1 MYYISFRECKLW
13 YLYVRKT
20 HGWYQEQFI
29 TVKVTRK
36 VLGIF
41 ILMVVLPLL
50 KKFKIPDINL
60 LIAFNFLHG
69 IGFFL
74 GSLSMFSSGF
84 LISGLFF
91 IPFHYPKYP
100 LARSLLSQSVDS
112 SEVGRIF
119 SSLSFISCLVHFI
132 SHPLYALIYD
142 SSIEN
147 FPGAFMLFT
156 GLIIFVA
163 MFIMILIKFLF
174 KSDQN
179 EVQTPSKTEEQTDL
193 LTKSDQYDCKKT
205 FVHTTDEKTIG
216 VTCKC
221 P

>member
-1 MYYISFRECKLW
+1 MLASLSLLIVLRVVKSPSGPEEGPQLETAEQKQSLARSAWDLLVGMFRTVFKRRSGWMTTCILLQLLAYTMYYISFRECKLW

-41 ILMVVLPLL
+41 ILMVVMPLL

-84 LISGLFF
+84 LISG
-91 IPFHYPKYP
+91 
-100 LARSLLSQSVDS
+100 Q
-112 SEVGRIF
+112 
-119 SSLSFISCLVHFI
+119 
-132 SHPLYALIYD
+132 
-142 SSIEN
+142 
-147 FPGAFMLFT
+147 
-156 GLIIFVA
+156 
-163 MFIMILIKFLF
+163 
-174 KSDQN
+174 Q
-179 EVQTPSKTEEQTDL
+179 
-193 LTKSDQYDCKKT
+193 
-205 FVHTTDEKTIG
+205 
-216 VTCKC
+216 
-221 P
+221 